1 MGVHPSFWFLNSVSF
16 AYRLFVGIKA
26 WALYVWFSKSL
37 SGIGSNVEVDAV
49 IQRICRKTRDFDVL
63 SSISHFE

>member
-1 MGVHPSFWFLNSVSF
+1 MGVHPSFWYFNSVSL
-16 AYRLFVGIKA
+16 ACRVVVGIKA

-49 IQRICRKTRDFDVL
+49 IQRIYRKINDFGVF
-63 SSISHFE
+63 SAISHFE

>member
-1 MGVHPSFWFLNSVSF
+1 MGVYPSFWYFNSVSL
-16 AYRLFVGIKA
+16 ACRVVVGIKT
-26 WALYVWFSKSL
+26 WALYFWFSKSL

-49 IQRICRKTRDFDVL
+49 FLRICRKTRDFDVL

>member
-49 IQRICRKTRDFDVL
+49 I
-63 SSISHFE
+63 